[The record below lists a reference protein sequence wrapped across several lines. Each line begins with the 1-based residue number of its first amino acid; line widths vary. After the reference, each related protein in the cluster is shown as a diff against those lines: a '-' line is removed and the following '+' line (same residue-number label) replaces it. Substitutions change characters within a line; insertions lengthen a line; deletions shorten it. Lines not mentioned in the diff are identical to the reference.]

1 MSSQFAVPSSEHYA
15 ALYGGLKEAEVQLA
29 AAACI
34 GQCQGCMCSCRCS
47 CSGGSL
53 SDFGWDD

>member
-1 MSSQFAVPSSEHYA
+1 MASQFAVPSSEHYA
-15 ALYGGLKEAEVQLA
+15 ALFGGLKSVEAQLA

-53 SDFGWDD
+53 SASGWDD

>member
-1 MSSQFAVPSSEHYA
+1 MASLLAIPTTAHYA
-15 ALYGGLKEAEVQLA
+15 ALYGKLKETERQLA
-29 AAACI
+29 AAVCI

-53 SDFGWDD
+53 SDLGWDE